1 MTDATQA
8 VGKIP
13 LDVQA
18 IQVDLLAASSHQVY
32 GLAFCM
38 FDTATR
44 ASAK

>member
-18 IQVDLLAASSHQVY
+18 IQVDLLAASGHKVC

-44 ASAK
+44 AR